1 MTVCIFAQNII
12 FDKEL
17 VLKKL
22 FFFFKFQVPFYNCKT
37 EKLTVSENVG
47 RVSIDVS
54 RESFD
59 SSSAFQVVYTAVESS
74 ENDVRSYL
82 KHSKETD
89 LVDSIGKMF
98 RNVSKALANQDFEPV
113 SQIVTFDAGEITKV
127 I

>member
-1 MTVCIFAQNII
+1 M
-12 FDKEL
+12 
-17 VLKKL
+17 
-22 FFFFKFQVPFYNCKT
+22 PFYNCKT